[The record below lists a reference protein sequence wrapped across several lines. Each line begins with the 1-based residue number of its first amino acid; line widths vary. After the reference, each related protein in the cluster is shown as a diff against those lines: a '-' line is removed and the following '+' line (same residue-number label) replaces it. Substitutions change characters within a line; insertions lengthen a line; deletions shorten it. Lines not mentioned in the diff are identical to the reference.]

1 MAYQG
6 TIGTNGGYFVKAQLP
21 SSYWTASSGVD
32 HSSLT
37 LIWKLPTWGWWT
49 TPIAFT
55 LLQARGLT
63 GPGSLSGDIKKN
75 GVLVARHILLVDR
88 KARQIVD
95 GTVSTG
101 SGTFTFNGLP
111 MDPQRFMV
119 IGLFDPD
126 VEETAIAD
134 YLTAG

>member
-6 TIGTNGGYFVKAQLP
+6 AIGTNGGYFVKAQLP
-21 SSYWTASSGVD
+21 SSYWTTSSGVD

-75 GVLVARHILLVDR
+75 GVLVARRILLVDR
-88 KARQIVD
+88 KQKVVVDTAMSAAD
-95 GTVSTG
+95 GTFA
-101 SGTFTFNGLP
+101 FTGLP
-111 MDPQRFMV
+111 TDAQRFMV

-126 VEETAIAD
+126 VEETAIVD